1 MATIDELLEQTKGR
15 MTKAVEALRSDLTSI
30 RTGRATPS
38 LLDRIMVDYYGTPT
52 PINQVANISVPEPRM
67 MLIQPWEKSMLK
79 VIEKAIQTSELGIN
93 PNSDGTAIRL
103 NLPQLTE
110 ERRKELVKTVNKKGE
125 NGKVEIRNMRRDAN
139 EIVKKQLKA
148 KEFTDDDVKEATDKI
163 QKLTDQFMKE
173 IEKVLANKEKEV
185 MEV

>member
-15 MTKAVEALRSDLTSI
+15 MTKAVDALRNDLTSI